1 MIKYCICNQVDD
13 EIFKKQCKALEDRIP
28 TLKKDDLLL
37 DVDGSETQIY
47 KLNDEKVL
55 VHNSYYLDEVYVES
69 EVDLT
74 KYFE

>member
-1 MIKYCICNQVDD
+1 MKFLRNNV
-13 EIFKKQCKALEDRIP
+13 KHWRITSP

-69 EVDLT
+69 EADLT
-74 KYFE
+74 GYFK